1 MMFKSLWQRDGGA
14 GFGANAALTAGTNLA
29 MAALAMVS
37 AILAARL
44 LGPKGR
50 GELAAIQTW
59 PSFIATIAMLGMIE
73 AVVYYSAC
81 DPERTSRYIGS
92 GSVLA
97 FVAAIPFILCGYLA
111 MPVFLAAQ
119 PGEIVA
125 AARWYLLIAPIYALV
140 ALPAHALR
148 GRGDFAAWNALRLSP
163 NLVWV
168 SVLII
173 AWIISIRSAPYLAG
187 VFLILQALMF
197 LPFSYVVSR
206 RVPGSFEP
214 ATEDWGKLIRYGMPC
229 VLTSLPQSLNFR
241 LDQMLMAALLP
252 SMALGEYAVAVGW
265 SGALAPLLNAVGS
278 ALLHS
283 VASSGSHEEG
293 ARIFAKGVRVASL
306 AAMGACLSLMAVTP
320 LAVTTLFG
328 PNFQAAVP
336 AALVLVPA
344 ASLLGLNSVLEE
356 GLRGLGHPYPVLH
369 AELAG
374 LAVTGLALVFALKP
388 MGIMGAAISSLAGYS
403 TVTLALFGS
412 ARRYAGTSAA
422 TLLRPRLGELRL
434 GLRRLVQ
441 LDRVPAAPTE

>member
-1 MMFKSLWQRDGGA
+1 MFKSLWHRGGGA
-14 GFGANAALTAGTNLA
+14 GFGANTALTAGTNLA
-29 MAALAMVS
+29 MAALAMGS
-37 AILAARL
+37 AIIAARL

-50 GELAAIQTW
+50 GELAAIQIW

-73 AVVYYSAC
+73 ATVYYSAC

-92 GSVLA
+92 GSVIALI
-97 FVAAIPFILCGYLA
+97 AAIPFILCGYLA

-119 PGEIVA
+119 PAEIVA

-140 ALPAHALR
+140 ALPAHSLR

-163 NLVWV
+163 NLIWV
-168 SVLII
+168 SVLIV
-173 AWIISIRSAPYLAG
+173 AWIMSVHRAPILAG
-187 VFLILQALMF
+187 IFLMLQALMF
-197 LPFSYVVSR
+197 LPFTYVVAR

-229 VLTSLPQSLNFR
+229 VLTSLPQNLNFR

-252 SMALGEYAVAVGW
+252 SMALGEYAVAVAW
-265 SGALAPLLNAVGS
+265 SGAIAPLLNAVGS

-306 AAMGACLSLMAVTP
+306 VALGACLSLMAVTP
-320 LAVTTLFG
+320 LAVVALFG
-328 PNFQAAVP
+328 RNFRAAVP
-336 AALVLVPA
+336 AALILVPA

-374 LAVTGLALVFALKP
+374 LAVTGLVLVLALKP

-403 TVTLALFGS
+403 TVTLALLGS
-412 ARRYAGTSAA
+412 ARRHAGTSPAS
-422 TLLRPRLGELRL
+422 LLWPQADELKL
-434 GLRRLVQ
+434 GLRRLVY
-441 LDRVPAAPTE
+441 LARVSAAPTD

>member
-1 MMFKSLWQRDGGA
+1 MFKSLWHRGGSA
-14 GFGANAALTAGTNLA
+14 GFGANTALTAGTNLA
-29 MAALAMVS
+29 MAALAMGS
-37 AILAARL
+37 AIIAARL

-50 GELAAIQTW
+50 GELAAIQIW
-59 PSFIATIAMLGMIE
+59 PSFIATLAMLGMIE
-73 AVVYYSAC
+73 ATVYYSAC

-92 GSVLA
+92 GSVIALI
-97 FVAAIPFILCGYLA
+97 AAIPFMLCGYLA
-111 MPVFLAAQ
+111 MPVLLAAQ

-140 ALPAHALR
+140 ALPAHSLR

-163 NLVWV
+163 NLIWV
-168 SVLII
+168 SVLIV
-173 AWIISIRSAPYLAG
+173 AWIMSVRSAPILAG
-187 VFLILQALMF
+187 IFLMLQALMF
-197 LPFSYVVSR
+197 LPFTYVVAR

-229 VLTSLPQSLNFR
+229 VLTSLPQNLNFR

-252 SMALGEYAVAVGW
+252 SMALGEYAVAVAW
-265 SGALAPLLNAVGS
+265 SGAIAPLLNAVGS

-306 AAMGACLSLMAVTP
+306 VALGACLSLMAVTP
-320 LAVTTLFG
+320 LAVVALFG
-328 PNFQAAVP
+328 RNFRAAVP

-374 LAVTGLALVFALKP
+374 LAVTGLVLVLALKP

-403 TVTLALFGS
+403 TVTLALLVS
-412 ARRYAGTSAA
+412 ARRHAGTSPAS
-422 TLLRPRLGELRL
+422 LLWPQADELKL
-434 GLRRLVQ
+434 GLRRLVY
-441 LDRVPAAPTE
+441 LARVPAAPTD